1 MTKILRRIVP
11 LIAILLATACF
22 NVLLAQQNPAANT
35 YDLVLRN
42 ARIVDGTGSPWYR
55 ADLAI
60 RGDTIVRIAPSIRE
74 PAGRAIDV
82 GDLVV
87 APGFIDIHTHASRAI
102 FELPTADNYIRQGV
116 TTIMEGAD
124 GGGSGLAGGLGAP
137 IKPFLDRL
145 ETIAK
150 SINVATFV
158 GQGAVRER
166 VIGLANRAP
175 SADELERMRE
185 VVRQAMRD
193 GAFGMS
199 TGLFYVPG
207 AFTPLEE
214 VVELQKVV
222 SPFRGVHTSH
232 MRDEASRVV
241 ESVKE
246 TIAIGELGGVP
257 THVSH
262 HKVIG
267 KAYWGK
273 SVDTLKVIDAARA
286 RGVDVTMDQ
295 YPYTASSTTIQ
306 AALIP
311 QWAMEGGIEGAKG
324 RLKDS
329 AMRARIKAE
338 TMNIL
343 LTERGGG
350 DPKNVVIVTCDW
362 NPPLA
367 GKHLGEITQARG
379 FEPTIENAAETALW
393 LVESGG
399 CRGIFHAMGEEDLER
414 ILAHPATMIA
424 SDGEI
429 TIFGRAS
436 PHPRSYGTFAR
447 ILSRYV
453 RDKGVISLEDAVR
466 KMSSF
471 PAARVGFIDRGV
483 LRPGMKADIA
493 VFDPARVRDMAT
505 FEKPH
510 QYAEGF
516 SYVIV
521 NGQIVYEN
529 GAMTP
534 ARSGRVI
541 YGPGKNQAVQQ

>member
-1 MTKILRRIVP
+1 MKLPRRRF
-11 LIAILLATACF
+11 LHLAAGATV
-22 NVLLAQQNPAANT
+22 VLYVNQVLAQQNPPAT
-35 YDLVLRN
+35 SSYDLVLRN
-42 ARIVDGTGSPWYR
+42 ARIVDGTSSPWYR

-74 PAGRAIDV
+74 SAARVIDL

-87 APGFIDIHTHASRAI
+87 APGFIDIHTHASRNI
-102 FELPTADNYIRQGV
+102 FAVPTADNYIRQGV
-116 TTIMEGAD
+116 TTVFEGPD
-124 GGGSGLAGGLGAP
+124 GAGSVVGSLPAP

-145 ETIAK
+145 EATPR
-150 SINVATFV
+150 SINVAAFI
-158 GQGAVRER
+158 GQNAVREA

-175 SADELERMRE
+175 SAAELERMRE
-185 VVRQAMRD
+185 IVRQGMRD
-193 GAFGMS
+193 GAFGLS

-214 VVELQKVV
+214 IVELQKAVA
-222 SPFRGVHTSH
+222 PFRGVHTSH

-246 TIAIGELGGVP
+246 TIAIGELSGVP

-273 SVDTLKVIDAARA
+273 SVETIQVIDAARA
-286 RGVDVTMDQ
+286 RGIDVTMDQ

-306 AALIP
+306 SALLP
-311 QWAMEGGIEGAKG
+311 QWAMEGGIEGAKA

-329 AMRARIKAE
+329 TTRTRVRAATVE
-338 TMNIL
+338 IL

-350 DPKNVVIVTCDW
+350 DPKNVVINTCDW
-362 NPPLA
+362 NPSLA

-379 FEPTIENAAETALW
+379 LEPTLENAAETTLW

-399 CRGIFHAMGEEDLER
+399 CRGVFHAMGEEDLER

-429 TIFGRAS
+429 TIFGRAA

-453 RDKGVISLEDAVR
+453 REKHIITLEDAVR
-466 KMSSF
+466 KMTSL
-471 PAARVGFIDRGV
+471 PAARVGLTDRGV
-483 LRPGMKADIA
+483 LRPGMKADLA
-493 VFDPARVRDMAT
+493 VFDADRVRDMAT

-516 SYVIV
+516 AYVIV
-521 NGQIVYEN
+521 NGEIVYEK
-529 GAMTP
+529 GAMTA
-534 ARSGRVI
+534 ARPGRVI
-541 YGPGKNQAVQQ
+541 YGPGKTAAVQ

>member
-1 MTKILRRIVP
+1 MKLPNRR
-11 LIAILLATACF
+11 LLHLAAGATVMLYV
-22 NVLLAQQNPAANT
+22 NQVLAQQNPPAASS
-35 YDLVLRN
+35 YDLVLRS
-42 ARIVDGTGSPWYR
+42 ARIVDGTSSPWYR

-74 PAGRAIDV
+74 SAARVIDL

-87 APGFIDIHTHASRAI
+87 APGFIDIHTHASRNI
-102 FELPTADNYIRQGV
+102 FAVPTADNYIRQGV
-116 TTIMEGAD
+116 TTVFEGPD
-124 GGGSGLAGGLGAP
+124 GAGSVVGSLPAP

-145 ETIAK
+145 EATPR
-150 SINVATFV
+150 SINVAAFI
-158 GQGAVRER
+158 GQNAVREA

-175 SADELERMRE
+175 SAAELERMRE
-185 VVRQAMRD
+185 IVRQGMRD
-193 GAFGMS
+193 GAFGLS

-214 VVELQKVV
+214 IVELQKVV
-222 SPFRGVHTSH
+222 APFRGVHTSH

-246 TIAIGELGGVP
+246 TIAIGELSGVP

-273 SVDTLKVIDAARA
+273 SVETLQVIDAARA
-286 RGVDVTMDQ
+286 RGIDVTMDQ
-295 YPYTASSTTIQ
+295 YPYTAASTTIQ
-306 AALIP
+306 SALLP
-311 QWAMEGGIEGAKG
+311 QWAMEGGIEGAKA

-329 AMRARIKAE
+329 TTRTRVKAATVE
-338 TMNIL
+338 IL

-350 DPKNVVIVTCDW
+350 DPKNVVINTCDW
-362 NPPLA
+362 NPALA
-367 GKHLGEITQARG
+367 GKHLGEVTQARG
-379 FEPTIENAAETALW
+379 LEPTLENAAETALW

-399 CRGIFHAMGEEDLER
+399 CRGVFHAMGEEDLER

-429 TIFGRAS
+429 TIFGRAA

-453 RDKGVISLEDAVR
+453 REKHIITLEDAVR
-466 KMSSF
+466 KMTSF
-471 PAARVGFIDRGV
+471 PAARVGFTDRGV
-483 LRPGMKADIA
+483 LRPGMKADLA
-493 VFDPARVRDMAT
+493 VFDADRVRDMAT

-516 SYVIV
+516 AYVIV
-521 NGQIVYEN
+521 NGEIVYEN
-529 GAMTP
+529 GAMTA
-534 ARSGRVI
+534 ARPGRVI
-541 YGPGKNQAVQQ
+541 YGPGKTAAVQ